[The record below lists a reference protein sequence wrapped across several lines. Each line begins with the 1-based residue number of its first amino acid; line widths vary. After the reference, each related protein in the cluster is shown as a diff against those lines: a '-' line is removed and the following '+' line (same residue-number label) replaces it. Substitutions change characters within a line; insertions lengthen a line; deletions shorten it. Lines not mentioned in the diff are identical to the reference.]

1 MAVRYGGRE
10 FRDLPFCTFT
20 NNMLIRDNIEF
31 TSDEPLL
38 THAFVLPTTH
48 PGTSEAAGSR
58 AGQGTG
64 LSTSQATSPSSA
76 IHQRQGSP

>member
-38 THAFVLPTTH
+38 HGLLDYASTTQTSLSFTASWTTPPPPPGSTRSLPH
-48 PGTSEAAGSR
+48 P
-58 AGQGTG
+58 
-64 LSTSQATSPSSA
+64 
-76 IHQRQGSP
+76 